1 MKFLSFELLVMKS
14 MQPTQSLF
22 IATVY
27 RPPGPYT
34 AFLTEFP
41 EFLSDLTDNILI
53 FGDFNIHMEKSADPL
68 QKAFGAIIDSVGF
81 VQHVSGPTH
90 WHSHTLDLVWS
101 HGINVVD
108 LNVFPHSP
116 GLSDHHLF
124 TFAIATNYLLR
135 PQPRSIKSRAIIHRQ
150 HKDSLMPFQTPSAYP
165 RTSEDKNQLTT

>member
-1 MKFLSFELLVMKS
+1 MKS

-41 EFLSDLTDNILI
+41 EFLSDLVVIADNILI
-53 FGDFNIHMEKSADPL
+53 FGDFNIHMEKSTDPL

-90 WHSHTLDLVWS
+90 CHSHTLDLVLS

-108 LNVFPHSP
+108 LNVFPHNP
-116 GLSDHHLF
+116 GLSDHHF
-124 TFAIATNYLLR
+124 IMFITFATNNLLR
-135 PQPRSIKSRAIIHRQ
+135 PQPRNIKSRAINSQTTQRFLDVLPDCLCLP
-150 HKDSLMPFQTPSAYP
+150 KDA
-165 RTSEDKNQLTT
+165 RGKNQLTT